1 MAQKLESCDW
11 KWFKQMQISGR
22 KSMGGVELRAGVR
35 MSGLASLRCQSYQ
48 FVRHVRCVMC
58 GVGVWP
64 SSTNYTMKLDPAL
77 ELQLEK
83 AFSAVE
89 IGLGRRGDMI
99 YSL

>member
-1 MAQKLESCDW
+1 
-11 KWFKQMQISGR
+11 
-22 KSMGGVELRAGVR
+22 MGGLELRARGR
-35 MSGLASLRCQSYQ
+35 MSDLARVSLRCQSYQ

-64 SSTNYTMKLDPAL
+64 SSTNYTMKLDRAR